1 MIERTDQTDQTRL
14 TSNVRIY
21 KSKRNIQL
29 FRSRPP
35 PRPPRLTPPT
45 LPCQPPRA
53 DQAGADRG
61 EEFWCL
67 EFWSDPWVAQYQTID
82 NEL

>member
-53 DQAGADRG
+53 DHAGADRG
-61 EEFWCL
+61 AWKLKTVFVE
-67 EFWSDPWVAQYQTID
+67 
-82 NEL
+82 

>member
-1 MIERTDQTDQTRL
+1 MIWLVITVKADNEESTFHHLQFFL
-14 TSNVRIY
+14 
-21 KSKRNIQL
+21 
-29 FRSRPP
+29 SRPP

-67 EFWSDPWVAQYQTID
+67 EFWSDPWVAQYQTLD

>member
-1 MIERTDQTDQTRL
+1 MIWLVITVKADNEVSTFHHL
-14 TSNVRIY
+14 
-21 KSKRNIQL
+21 QL
-29 FRSRPP
+29 FLSRPP

-53 DQAGADRG
+53 DKAGADRG

>member
-1 MIERTDQTDQTRL
+1 MIGLIL
-14 TSNVRIY
+14 TVKAVNEVSTFQHL
-21 KSKRNIQL
+21 QL
-29 FRSRPP
+29 FRSWLP

-82 NEL
+82 NELL

>member
-1 MIERTDQTDQTRL
+1 MIGLIL
-14 TSNVRIY
+14 TVKAVNEVSTFQHL
-21 KSKRNIQL
+21 QL

-45 LPCQPPRA
+45 PTPTHPWQPPLA

-61 EEFWCL
+61 EEFL
-67 EFWSDPWVAQYQTID
+67 KYLF
-82 NEL
+82 

>member
-1 MIERTDQTDQTRL
+1 MMIWLVIITVKADNEVSTFQHL
-14 TSNVRIY
+14 
-21 KSKRNIQL
+21 QL
-29 FRSRPP
+29 FRSRPS

-45 LPCQPPRA
+45 LPCQPPRT